1 MSSSQEGMSRVIHHK
16 DYYLRGGDMNVLIG
30 NHLYRIH
37 SYFFYRESLV
47 WRRMLEASPDGG
59 EHGSTDAPSSFTF
72 DDVKSEDFERFLWVI
87 YNPQYSLYDAPVET
101 WLSILNL
108 AHRWSFCNIKDFAIR
123 ELEKLNIE
131 PIEKIVAYHEYNI
144 NKTLLLPAYIA
155 MCKREKPLSLAEGMS
170 LGMETVLRLADARE
184 RARQQAAESGIRSP
198 TFDDFEDA
206 QMEDMVREVFGI
218 PPRPMSP
225 GRHSRNSSDVFNGTG
240 GTAIPNGFGF
250 TTQRVNG
257 DTASGLNAPHSATYK
272 PLDTLHVSTSVTELP
287 SINGSTTKADGK
299 KPQAPPK
306 DEKPL
311 SSEPNGAS
319 SQQAASGATDNKAG
333 AGGTGK
339 PNGTAK
345 AK

>member
-1 MSSSQEGMSRVIHHK
+1 MSSSQDRVGRVIHHK
-16 DYYLRGGDMNVLIG
+16 DYYLRGGDMDVLIG
-30 NHLYRIH
+30 NHQYRIH
-37 SYFFYRESLV
+37 SFFFYRESLV
-47 WRRMLEASPDGG
+47 WRQMLEAPPNSG
-59 EHGSTDAPSSFTF
+59 ERGSTDAPSSFTL

-101 WLSILNL
+101 WLSIISL
-108 AHRWSFCNIKDFAIR
+108 AHRWNFCKIKDLAIR
-123 ELEKLNIE
+123 ELEKLDIE
-131 PIEKIVAYHEYNI
+131 PIEKIVAYHEYKI
-144 NKTLLLPAYIA
+144 NKTFLLPAYIA

-218 PPRPMSP
+218 QPRPMSP
-225 GRHSRNSSDVFNGTG
+225 GRHSRNSSGVFNGVG
-240 GTAIPNGFGF
+240 GTAITNGFGF
-250 TTQRVNG
+250 AAPKANGETTSGFNG
-257 DTASGLNAPHSATYK
+257 LDSATHK
-272 PLDTLHVSTSVTELP
+272 PFDTLHVSTEPLST
-287 SINGSTTKADGK
+287 NGSTTKADGK

-311 SSEPNGAS
+311 TSEQNGAS
-319 SQQAASGATDNKAG
+319 PPAALGAADNKGSAG
-333 AGGTGK
+333 GK

-345 AK
+345 NK